1 MGTPTTA
8 GIRIPRIYL
17 CGNNNCRLEF
27 IKKLVS
33 LVTKCPRCEYPSYD
47 RDFDPELEKL
57 DWLSERHEKWYKYPQ
72 LHIEHIRSRTI
83 EDGRTVVRSRD
94 GLIVDK
100 DLDSEI
106 PI

>member
-33 LVTKCPRCEYPSYD
+33 LGIGEESVWELYPLDQLKKEYAIIK
-47 RDFDPELEKL
+47 KL
-57 DWLSERHEKWYKYPQ
+57 K
-72 LHIEHIRSRTI
+72 
-83 EDGRTVVRSRD
+83 
-94 GLIVDK
+94 
-100 DLDSEI
+100 
-106 PI
+106 